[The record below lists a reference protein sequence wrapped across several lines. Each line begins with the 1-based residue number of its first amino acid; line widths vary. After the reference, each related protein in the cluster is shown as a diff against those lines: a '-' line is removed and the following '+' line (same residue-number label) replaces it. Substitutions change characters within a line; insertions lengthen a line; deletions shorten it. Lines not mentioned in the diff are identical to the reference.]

1 MYKAEISITMV
12 ILAAR
17 DIRDLDIHSSDLL
30 QEKNI
35 GPDLVNGKTEKKNCM
50 PLPQLFRF

>member
-1 MYKAEISITMV
+1 MV

-30 QEKNI
+30 QKKNI
-35 GPDLVNGKTEKKNCM
+35 GPDLVNGKTERKAGIEM